1 MGAKEAPMKS
11 WLVLA
16 VSLALAGCAGTELS
30 ERAAKAEA
38 LPLFHDALF
47 APPSQRVS
55 ADVVF
60 SRSDAMRHYLDVEI
74 ADLITAK
81 GRQRALYEALY
92 SKNQLKIEY
101 DAAITRNAAEAFDA
115 RSGNCLSL
123 VIMTA
128 ALAKE
133 LGLDVHFQRVFTDE
147 AWTRSEG
154 LVFASGHVNVTLG
167 RKVNDPRVARVTER
181 QVMTIDFLPVG
192 EFQVQHAYVVGEE
205 TIVAMYMNNRAAEML
220 AAGKLD
226 DAYWW
231 ARGAIEQ
238 DPLFYSSYNTLGIVY
253 RHHGDA
259 RESEQVLRFA
269 LAREP
274 RNAHVMSNLALVL
287 KQQGRLEESQTLM
300 QRVAEL
306 QPNPPFYF
314 FDRGMVALRQKDY
327 AAARDLFLKEL
338 GRDPYNHEVHFAL
351 AAAYFGLG
359 DLASTRSYLRQAMEN
374 STTRKEHDIYA
385 AKLARIAN

>member
-1 MGAKEAPMKS
+1 MLFRS
-11 WLVLA
+11 TWWLAA
-16 VSLALAGCAGTELS
+16 VTLVLAGCA
-30 ERAAKAEA
+30 AAPSDSNPQADSA
-38 LPLFHDALF
+38 GILHDTLF
-47 APPSQRVS
+47 AKPNQRVS
-55 ADVVF
+55 PDVVF
-60 SRSDAMRHYLDVEI
+60 ARSESMRRYVDVEI
-74 ADLITAK
+74 ADLIAAK

-133 LGLDVHFQRVFTDE
+133 LGLAVHVQPVFTDE
-147 AWTRSEG
+147 AWTRTDG

-192 EFQVQHAYVVGEE
+192 EFQVQHAYNIGEE
-205 TIVAMYMNNRAAEML
+205 TIIAMYMNNRAAELL
-220 AAGKLD
+220 AIGQVD

-231 ARGAIEQ
+231 ARGAIVQ
-238 DPLFYSSYNTLGIVY
+238 DPQFLSSYNTLGIIY
-253 RHHGDA
+253 RHHGNA
-259 RESEQVLRFA
+259 RESEHVLRYV

-274 RNAHVMSNLALVL
+274 NNAHVMSNLALVL
-287 KQQGRLEESQTLM
+287 KQQGRLEESQALM
-300 QRVAEL
+300 RRVAEV
-306 QPNPPFYF
+306 QPFPPFYF
-314 FDRGMVALRQKDY
+314 FDRGMVALRQNDY
-327 AAARDLFLKEL
+327 AGARDLFLKEL
-338 GRDPYNHEVHFAL
+338 GRDPYSHEVHFAL

-359 DLASTRSYLRQAMEN
+359 DIASTRTYLTRAMEN
-374 STTRKEHDIYA
+374 STTRREHDIYA
-385 AKLARIAN
+385 AKLDRIKP